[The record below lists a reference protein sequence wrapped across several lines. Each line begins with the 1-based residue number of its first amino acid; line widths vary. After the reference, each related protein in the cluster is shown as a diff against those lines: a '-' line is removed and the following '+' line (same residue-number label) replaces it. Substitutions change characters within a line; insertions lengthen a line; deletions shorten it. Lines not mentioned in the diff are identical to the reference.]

1 MSSPFAQDL
10 DEVGDEDA
18 TTLHANGV
26 DEDDEQELDYSSR
39 MEELLGEDDVNSEAN
54 EEDADEDEDEDEGFV
69 YAGADAVETNGNA
82 GYGDRLRDVLGSDH
96 EQDSVHEVERSL
108 ILADDADSDDEPLE
122 QDGSELESNHLSVSS
137 AGILTPPRIHSPTL
151 SAPGTPSKLL
161 ARPFLHPHV
170 SRLRSFTPGSHPPLS
185 RPLSSASFGS
195 AGTAHFASASPAPS
209 HFSSMSRMSSAA
221 SNPGHHTPTS
231 SLPDD
236 LQRHA
241 HPQREVFRWTQ
252 LRNITHHMYAP
263 KASGKASS
271 LLGASLGTPTVLAA
285 NGLICIG
292 TDTGTICVYDFKQ
305 TLKCVCGNEAA
316 GKSVGAVTAL
326 ALSHDHT
333 FVAAGHASGHI
344 QLFDLKTP
352 HTPARSV
359 PPTTLAAV
367 ASGRQEGHLRGS
379 RIVNIGF
386 VAGRHTALVTADEHG
401 LAFYHSLGK
410 VLFVEASDILRI
422 LGKYPEEEGVPI
434 APTPTSLASPDDE
447 GLPTPTASRK
457 RRKNRYSILAMMP
470 LPLGVAPHP
479 TDTYNVIAMLTPT
492 KLVVVGLKPTPKT
505 WFKCA
510 RAVDGVDDLKARSRG
525 AMAWFP
531 SAPISGA
538 SAATNGTTAK
548 SATQPQ
554 IESSAPILAYSW
566 GNTLHLLHLSESR
579 AKHMVRNSRTGKT
592 GEVEVGRIVYADAG
606 KWVAQDHILAVQW
619 LNANQLVILTA
630 TTLNVY
636 DSRLSQL
643 IEHIQFDGL
652 ALISP
657 TLGGTVNGAVAYAHS
672 VGDVAHSV
680 RVYKGKIF
688 LLGREQVQ
696 AGTLLTWA
704 DRILTFVQDGDFLSA
719 IDLAR
724 SYYVGDAPGNSNGL
738 PDDLPSRKEVV
749 GQKMRELMLASTRY
763 AFSEDRMTDETHASL
778 DGRGV
783 DRTSLFENLVVSCA
797 RACIA
802 LDDFEFLFEDLFQQY
817 EDAGIARIFL
827 LQLERFVLSSDIRHV
842 PPRITQR
849 LVALHDED
857 GHPDLVERVIWHMD
871 PTCLDINQAI
881 HLCETHNLYDALIY
895 VYTRALRDYVAPVV
909 ALLGLIRRIQRHRRT
924 ATEPVPEGHNLE
936 SVILDA
942 YKIYPY
948 LADCLSGLSYPSEE
962 PLSEEE
968 AMQAKKDV
976 YTFLFFGR
984 SSMWPPGDGGQLV
997 LTSDEEG
1004 AVEPTYPYARLLLHF
1019 DSESFLHSLD
1029 IAFEDTYLNDETQ
1042 GISRL
1047 VIIRILL
1054 EIMQSGNLPSSDV
1067 TFTNIFIARNVPKY
1081 PQFLQTLQP
1090 SVLHGILVRLAEDP
1104 DPETRED
1111 RQLAAEYLLS
1121 VYNPHESDRI
1131 VHLFD
1136 SAGFYRILRSWYRQ
1150 DQKWVPLLSTYLDD
1164 TDLRPSDLFTNVD
1177 EILENSA
1184 KINKGAIPSNILST
1198 LASALPQLL
1207 DASIESTA
1215 ALVDKHAAD
1224 LHQAALDA
1232 LREAGDQVQYVYLR
1246 HLLGPP
1252 PPDEEPAGSTRSS
1265 GPSLKPGPQLRQL
1278 FVSLQCRYHPEEV
1291 VKVLRYIPPD
1301 LLDWSDVIQ
1310 VCEAKEVYDAVV
1322 WVLNYRGDPR
1332 DALVKAE
1339 SFEKRLTLRVVE
1351 AFSGT
1356 ENDAT
1361 LEKDVAALEAMGRT
1375 GIEICLE
1382 RSQGASATEV
1392 PLEDIWFQLLSSQ
1405 INCVQSVSA
1414 CAADPTDLAPGQDRI
1429 LNKTLSTLRSLVQDT
1444 FGALVSISSTRAVS
1458 FPRLFKRLVTSATDS
1473 STGTQYT
1480 EFRTILT
1487 GMLESYRS
1495 DGDMLMISKKLV
1507 DRDLFETIAQ
1517 ASRERER
1524 GWAPRTRTCTFC
1536 RKALYQGSASTESGG
1551 APVGIVVSRT
1561 GKIYHSSCL
1570 PT

>member
-1 MSSPFAQDL
+1 
-10 DEVGDEDA
+10 
-18 TTLHANGV
+18 
-26 DEDDEQELDYSSR
+26 
-39 MEELLGEDDVNSEAN
+39 
-54 EEDADEDEDEDEGFV
+54 
-69 YAGADAVETNGNA
+69 
-82 GYGDRLRDVLGSDH
+82 
-96 EQDSVHEVERSL
+96 
-108 ILADDADSDDEPLE
+108 
-122 QDGSELESNHLSVSS
+122 
-137 AGILTPPRIHSPTL
+137 
-151 SAPGTPSKLL
+151 
-161 ARPFLHPHV
+161 
-170 SRLRSFTPGSHPPLS
+170 
-185 RPLSSASFGS
+185 
-195 AGTAHFASASPAPS
+195 
-209 HFSSMSRMSSAA
+209 MSRMSSV
-221 SNPGHHTPTS
+221 SNLGLHTPTS
-231 SLPDD
+231 SEAQALPHD
-236 LQRHA
+236 HHHGGGA
-241 HPQREVFRWTQ
+241 EREVFRWTQ

-271 LLGASLGTPTVLAA
+271 LLGASLGAPTVLAA

-292 TDTGTICVYDFKQ
+292 TDSGTICVYDFKQ

-316 GKSVGAVTAL
+316 GKSVGPVSAL

-352 HTPARSV
+352 HSPARSV

-422 LGKYPEEEGVPI
+422 LGKYPDEENVPSTVI
-434 APTPTSLASPDDE
+434 PATPTPDDE
-447 GLPTPTASRK
+447 EELPPTPVTPRR
-457 RRKNRYSILAMMP
+457 RRKNRYTVLAMMP
-470 LPLGVAPHP
+470 LPLGVAAHP
-479 TDTYNVIAMLTPT
+479 TDTYNVIALLTPT

-510 RAVDGVDDLKARSRG
+510 RAVDGRDDPKARLRG

-531 SAPISGA
+531 SAPASGA
-538 SAATNGTTAK
+538 TTGTSNGVGGGKVAAPAGA
-548 SATQPQ
+548 
-554 IESSAPILAYSW
+554 ELSAPILAYSW
-566 GNTLHLLHLSESR
+566 GNTLHLLRVSESR
-579 AKHMVRNSRTGKT
+579 TKQLVRNSRTGKT
-592 GEVEVGRIVYADAG
+592 HEVEVGRIVHTAAG
-606 KWVAQDHILAVQW
+606 KWVAEDHILAVQW
-619 LNANQLVILTA
+619 LNANQVVVLTA

-636 DSRLSQL
+636 DSRVSKLV
-643 IEHIQFDGL
+643 EHVQFDGL

-657 TLGGTVNGAVAYAHS
+657 TLSGTVNGAVAYADS
-672 VGDVAHSV
+672 VGDVAHSI

-688 LLGREQVQ
+688 LLGREYVQ

-704 DRILTFVQDGDFLSA
+704 DRILTFVEHGDFLSA
-719 IDLAR
+719 IDLTR

-738 PDDLPSRKEVV
+738 PDDPESRKEVV
-749 GQKMRELMLASTRY
+749 GQKIRELMIASTQY
-763 AFSEDRMTDETHASL
+763 AFSEDRMTDDTHR
-778 DGRGV
+778 GPGGQGV
-783 DRTSLFENLVVSCA
+783 DRTSLFEGLVASCA

-802 LDDFEFLFEDLFQQY
+802 LDDFEFLFEELFQQY

-827 LQLERFVLSSDIRHV
+827 LQLEGFVLSSDIPHV

-857 GHPDLVERVIWHMD
+857 GRPDLVERVIWHID

-881 HLCETHNLYDALIY
+881 HLCQTHHLYDALIY

-909 ALLGLIRRIQRHRRT
+909 ALLGLIRRVQQHRRT
-924 ATEPVPEGHNLE
+924 SAEPVPEGHSME

-948 LADCLSGLSYPSEE
+948 LANCLTGLSYPSEE
-962 PLSEEE
+962 PLPEEE
-968 AMQAKKDV
+968 ALQAKKDV

-984 SSMWPPGDGGQLV
+984 SSMWPPGDGGKLV

-1029 IAFEDTYLNDETQ
+1029 IAFEDTYLNDESQ
-1042 GISRL
+1042 GMSRL
-1047 VIIRILL
+1047 VVIRILL
-1054 EIMQSGNLPSSDV
+1054 EILSSGNLPSSDV

-1104 DPETRED
+1104 DPDTRED

-1131 VHLFD
+1131 IYLFE

-1150 DQKWVPLLSTYLDD
+1150 EQQWVPLLSTYFDD
-1164 TDLRPSDLFTNVD
+1164 SELRSSEVFSNVD
-1177 EILENSA
+1177 GILESSAKNKGTMPPEILA
-1184 KINKGAIPSNILST
+1184 T
-1198 LASALPQLL
+1198 LAAALPQLL
-1207 DASIESTA
+1207 DASIASTA
-1215 ALVDKHAAD
+1215 ALIDKHAPD
-1224 LHQAALDA
+1224 LHEIALNGLGED
-1232 LREAGDQVQYVYLR
+1232 GDRDRYVYLR

-1252 PPDEEPAGSTRSS
+1252 PPEDEQAANRGS
-1265 GPSLKPGPQLRQL
+1265 GPSLKPSPQLRQL
-1278 FVSLQCRYHPEEV
+1278 FISLQCRYHPHDV
-1291 VKVLRYIPPD
+1291 VNVLRFIPSD

-1310 VCEAKEVYDAVV
+1310 TCESTEVFDAVV
-1322 WVLNYRGDPR
+1322 WALNYRGDPR
-1332 DALVKAE
+1332 DALTKAE
-1339 SFEKRLTLRVVE
+1339 TFEKRLTLRVVE

-1356 ENDAT
+1356 ESDAT
-1361 LEKDVAALEAMGRT
+1361 LRKDVDALEAVGRT

-1382 RSQGASATEV
+1382 RSQGASVTEV

-1414 CAADPTDLAPGQDRI
+1414 CASDPTDLAPGQDKI
-1429 LNKTLSTLRSLVQDT
+1429 LDKTLSVLRSLVQDT

-1458 FPRLFKRLVTSATDS
+1458 FPRLFKRLVTSATHA

-1495 DGDMLMISKKLV
+1495 DGDMLTISKSLV
-1507 DRDLFETIAQ
+1507 DRDLFETIAE
-1517 ASRERER
+1517 ATRERAR
-1524 GWAPRTRTCTFC
+1524 GWAPSGRTCTVC
-1536 RKALYQGSASTESGG
+1536 RKPLYRGSGPADPDA
-1551 APVGIVVSRT
+1551 APTQIVVSRT
-1561 GKIYHSSCL
+1561 GKIYHNSCL
-1570 PT
+1570 PPES